1 MGATDINQYFTAPTT
16 GDAVTAGSTA
26 SSNIV
31 DLGRTKP
38 QIGVGQLPLCLTI
51 RALVAGGG
59 SGNINFILRKSATQ
73 SGGALNGTITQVLAT
88 PVVAQDAAPY
98 RAADVAAGKYVIRV
112 PLPYEADQR
121 YLDILAVLSGTATV
135 TYEAKIEEVASD
147 MHTQVMASNV
157 GNP

>member
-1 MGATDINQYFTAPTT
+1 MGATDTAHYFTAAAT

-38 QIGVGQLPLCLTI
+38 QIGVGQLPLTLTI
-51 RALVAGGG
+51 RTVVVGSG

-73 SGGALNGTITQVLAT
+73 SGGALNGTITQILAT
-88 PVVAQDAAPY
+88 PVVAQDEARLAT
-98 RAADVAAGKYVIRV
+98 AGKYVLRV
-112 PLPYEADQR
+112 GLPYEADQR
-121 YLDILAVLSGTATV
+121 YLDILAVCSGSAAI

-147 MHTQVMASNV
+147 KHTQLMASNV

>member
-1 MGATDINQYFTAPTT
+1 MGMTDVAHYFTDKDS

-38 QIGVGQLPLCLTI
+38 QIGVGQLPLVLEIKTV
-51 RALVAGGG
+51 VAGGG

-73 SGGALNGTITQVLAT
+73 SGGALNGTITQILAT
-88 PVVAQDAAPY
+88 PVVAQDDDRY
-98 RAADVAAGKYVIRV
+98 DEAGDYVIRV

-121 YLDILAVLSGTATV
+121 YLDILAVLTSSATI
-135 TYEAKIEEVASD
+135 TYEARIAEAPSD
-147 MHTQVMASNV
+147 KHTQVMTSNV

>member
-1 MGATDINQYFTAPTT
+1 MGMTDVAQYFTAKT

-26 SSNIV
+26 SSNII

-38 QIGVGQLPLCLTI
+38 QIGVGQLPLVLEI
-51 RALVAGGG
+51 RTVVAAGG

-73 SGGALNGTITQVLAT
+73 TAGALSGTITQILAT
-88 PVVAQDAAPY
+88 PVVAQNEARLAT
-98 RAADVAAGKYVIRV
+98 AGKYVLRV

-121 YLDILAVLSGTATV
+121 YLDILAVLSGSATI
-135 TYEAKIEEVASD
+135 TYEARIAEAPSD
-147 MHTQVMASNV
+147 KHTQVMASNV

>member
-1 MGATDINQYFTAPTT
+1 MGMTDVAQYFTAKT

-26 SSNIV
+26 SSNII

-38 QIGVGQLPLCLTI
+38 QIGVGQLPPVLEI
-51 RALVAGGG
+51 RTVVAAGG

-73 SGGALNGTITQVLAT
+73 SAGALNGTITQILAT
-88 PVVAQDAAPY
+88 PVVAQNDARLAT
-98 RAADVAAGKYVIRV
+98 AGKYVLRCG
-112 PLPYEADQR
+112 LPYEADQR
-121 YLDILAVLSGTATV
+121 YLDILAVLSGSAKI

-147 MHTQVMASNV
+147 KHTQLIESNV

>member
-1 MGATDINQYFTAPTT
+1 MGMTDVAQYFTAKT

-38 QIGVGQLPLCLTI
+38 QIGVGQLPLVLEI
-51 RALVAGGG
+51 RTVVAGGG

-73 SGGALNGTITQVLAT
+73 TAGALSGTITQILAT
-88 PVVAQDAAPY
+88 PVVAQNEARLAT
-98 RAADVAAGKYVIRV
+98 AGKYVLRV

-121 YLDILAVLSGTATV
+121 YLDILAVLSDSATI
-135 TYEAKIEEVASD
+135 TYEARIAEAPSD
-147 MHTQVMASNV
+147 KHTQVMQSNV